1 MAATLVIARN
11 PDPDSSLPYV
21 MRVPIGGGLALL
33 ARDTWPRTSAVYCHP
48 IDEWPAGAEIVE
60 EIPVRSCTRRGPAID
75 LLLDR
80 GKEKRSQIV
89 FTRLKTGR
97 EVIFWQT
104 PKTIRT
110 AKPGAR
116 IPARRASGL
125 IDLQILQDTR
135 ERYGYRFAKQK
146 ATVTRRA
153 LPAGD
158 YAVAVEGRTI
168 AAVERKSLSDLVKGL
183 IDGKLIYVMADLAL
197 LPRAAVVVEERY
209 SSIFKLDRVKPG
221 FVAESLAAAQVRE
234 PRVPIVFCETRPL
247 AEEWT
252 YRFLGAALALE
263 THPANTRAAE
273 AAGTYTASEDVPP
286 EER

>member
-1 MAATLVIARN
+1 MAPTLLIARN
-11 PDPDSSLPYV
+11 PDPDSSLPYI
-21 MRVPIGGGLALL
+21 MRVPIGGGLVLL
-33 ARDTWPRTSAVYCHP
+33 VRDTWPRTAAVYCHP
-48 IDEWPAGAEIVE
+48 APEWPAGAEIVE

-116 IPARRASGL
+116 IPARRASRVT
-125 IDLQILQDTR
+125 DLQIVRDTR

-158 YAVAVEGRTI
+158 YAVELDGRI
-168 AAVERKSLSDLVKGL
+168 VAAVERKSLDDLVKGL
-183 IDGKLIYVMADLAL
+183 IDGKLIYLMADLAL

-209 SSIFKLDRVKPG
+209 SSIFKIDRVKPG
-221 FVAESLAAAQVRE
+221 FIAESLAAAQVRE

-252 YRFLGAALALE
+252 FRFLGAALALE
-263 THPANTRAAE
+263 THPANARAAE
-273 AAGTYTASEDVPP
+273 AAGTYRSDDEN
-286 EER
+286 E